1 MMDSKT
7 LVLEVLRSLGQRE
20 ASELRQAAGS
30 MTGTEIIAAERAVPA
45 WSPQQDYT
53 DWPVGAPVADEGQ
66 VWLLIQPHNAANY
79 QGRPST
85 LRALWGLAHTTDP
98 ARAKPWVDPQGTSGM
113 YMAGECYLAADGTV
127 YRCLQDSC
135 VYDATALPS
144 AWEVA
149 ISAPD
154 TDTGEDTEN
163 VQNDE

>member
-1 MMDSKT
+1 MENKDV
-7 LVLEVLRSLGQRE
+7 VLEILRDLGRRE
-20 ASELRQAAGS
+20 AAALRETAS
-30 MTGTEIIAAERAVPA
+30 TLTGTEIIAQERAVPPWDA
-45 WSPQQDYT
+45 QKDYT
-53 DWPVGAPVADEGQ
+53 GCPKGTPVTDEGQ
-66 VWLLIQPHNAANY
+66 VWTLITPHRAADY

-85 LRALWGLAHTTDP
+85 LRALWSLAHTTDP

-113 YMAGECYLAADGTV
+113 YMVGECYLASDGTV

-135 VYDATALPS
+135 VWDAAGLPS

-149 ISAPD
+149 IPAPD